1 MMSFHKV
8 APNVWI
14 FARTISTYYGFSM
27 MVVTGEL
34 FFLSLWMELANN
46 VKCQVTTMFKE
57 LKKKSYLLR
66 RILNRRKKTQFASMT
81 EILPPL
87 RSPLLCRLFS
97 THQGCFFLNPPHTH
111 TPQLKPA
118 QFLLRRLH
126 DFQTVTVISMILHI
140 TMIVVVCCC
149 NDQWS

>member
-14 FARTISTYYGFSM
+14 FARTISTYYGFGM
-27 MVVTGEL
+27 MVATGEL
-34 FFLSLWMELANN
+34 FFLSLWMELANIN

-57 LKKKSYLLR
+57 LKKKKSYLLR

-97 THQGCFFLNPPHTH
+97 THHSPGLFFSQPPPHRPPLH
-111 TPQLKPA
+111 TPTKPRTIPSSTA
-118 QFLLRRLH
+118 PRLPNCH
-126 DFQTVTVISMILHI
+126 RYFNDFTS
-140 TMIVVVCCC
+140 
-149 NDQWS
+149 QW

>member
-14 FARTISTYYGFSM
+14 FARTISTYYGFGM
-27 MVVTGEL
+27 MVATGEL
-34 FFLSLWMELANN
+34 FFLSLWMELANIN

-57 LKKKSYLLR
+57 LKKKKSYLLR

-97 THQGCFFLNPPHTH
+97 THQGCFFLNHPPPQHTH
-111 TPQLKPA
+111 QLKPA

-126 DFQTVTVISMILHI
+126 DSQTVTVISMILHH
-140 TMIVVVCCC
+140 
-149 NDQWS
+149 NDRFYISQW

>member
-57 LKKKSYLLR
+57 LKKKNLSF
-66 RILNRRKKTQFASMT
+66 KKNF
-81 EILPPL
+81 
-87 RSPLLCRLFS
+87 
-97 THQGCFFLNPPHTH
+97 
-111 TPQLKPA
+111 K
-118 QFLLRRLH
+118 
-126 DFQTVTVISMILHI
+126 
-140 TMIVVVCCC
+140 
-149 NDQWS
+149 